1 MKITDNYDM
10 FITLLLDLNTQIG
23 LTDND
28 KFVEITNC
36 FDLTE
41 EEFIIENNKLK
52 HTCYNLNMSMFDI
65 NDRIRNYTESQFI
78 ELIKNMNK
86 FKIKNDLEGLSG
98 IFKGIII
105 YKQEQEMLEKLI
117 KKYRYESVELV
128 KQNYWQDCIITA
140 WS

>member
-23 LTDND
+23 LTNND
-28 KFVEITNC
+28 KFAEITNC

-52 HTCYNLNMSMFDI
+52 YTCYNLNMDMFDI

-86 FKIKNDLEGLSG
+86 FKIKNDLERLSG

-117 KKYRYESVELV
+117 KKYRCESVELI
-128 KQNYWQDCIITA
+128 KQNYWQDCIIAA